1 MSALFS
7 VPTLTYGIPGSFDVA
22 PGGFC
27 ASYARRLNLGLK
39 TGVDISHT
47 VGIRIPTVWQPDL
60 FPAPNAV
67 SRPATT

>member
-39 TGVDISHT
+39 TGLT
-47 VGIRIPTVWQPDL
+47 FRIPLVL
-60 FPAPNAV
+60 EYRRYGNA
-67 SRPATT
+67 SALPRRTP